1 VVIIHPA
8 QQHRRRH
15 VLAAVALLGGTFLA
29 IAGCGTSDST
39 STQAGP
45 AQSVS
50 LADLADKIHLIAADD
65 CQTRPPATVYPDCAR
80 YVAEVAGSA
89 ATATDLAPHSTDAST
104 IRAAAS
110 RVEDDLATFDG
121 DACAPTLGTASTSTS
136 TCVADLTAL
145 RTGVAALDTAVRAGE
160 PRATSTP

>member
-1 VVIIHPA
+1 VVITHPA

-50 LADLADKIHLIAADD
+50 LADLADKLDLIAADD

-80 YVAEVAGSA
+80 YAAEVASSA
-89 ATATDLAPHSTDAST
+89 TTATDLAPRSTNAST

-110 RVEDDLATFDG
+110 RVDDALATFGGDG
-121 DACAPTLGTASTSTS
+121 CAPTMGAASTSTS
-136 TCVADLTAL
+136 TCAADLTAL
-145 RTGVAALDTAVRAGE
+145 RTGVAALDTAVRIGQ
-160 PRATSTP
+160 PQATTTP